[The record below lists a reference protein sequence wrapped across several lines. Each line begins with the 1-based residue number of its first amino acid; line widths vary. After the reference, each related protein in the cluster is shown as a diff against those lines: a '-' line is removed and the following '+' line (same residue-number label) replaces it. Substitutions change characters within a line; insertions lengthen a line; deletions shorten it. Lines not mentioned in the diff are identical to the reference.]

1 MNQRG
6 RVKYLLMLVAG
17 IVLYSVCN
25 IGFAQYKKSEVSAP
39 PTIFTGKSNVP
50 DSTGMHYPVK
60 ATITPGY
67 DELTSPDRQAID
79 LKDPSNIKTEVE
91 YDYTTDTYVVRTKVG
106 DREVATPFIL
116 SSEAY
121 NNMEVR
127 NSMMDYYRK
136 RNSELFEQ
144 KDKTKFNVFDMKFG
158 LGPLEKVFG
167 PGGVQLK
174 TQGSVQVKMGV
185 KSNKTDNPALP
196 ASARRK
202 TYFDFDQKYRLQ
214 SMLRW
219 ATS

>member
-91 YDYTTDTYVVRTKVG
+91 YDYTTDTYVVRTRWETV
-106 DREVATPFIL
+106 RWQLL
-116 SSEAY
+116 SSC
-121 NNMEVR
+121 
-127 NSMMDYYRK
+127 
-136 RNSELFEQ
+136 
-144 KDKTKFNVFDMKFG
+144 
-158 LGPLEKVFG
+158 
-167 PGGVQLK
+167 
-174 TQGSVQVKMGV
+174 
-185 KSNKTDNPALP
+185 
-196 ASARRK
+196 RR
-202 TYFDFDQKYRLQ
+202 RLTTIWKCAIQ
-214 SMLRW
+214 
-219 ATS
+219 